1 MIELDK
7 TTRDK
12 ISNCD
17 PETIANTLYNFSCD
31 MDFSDYDETKEKT
44 INDLIECL
52 YQIKAMAQNP
62 YNNDYY
68 RTFLLCLERIT
79 DKNI

>member
-1 MIELDK
+1 MLELDK

-17 PETIANTLYNFSCD
+17 PETIANGLYNLSLD
-31 MDFSDYDETKEKT
+31 MDFEDYNETKEKE
-44 INDLIECL
+44 ISSLIDCL
-52 YQIKAMAQNP
+52 YQIKALAQNP

-68 RTFLLCLERIT
+68 RTFLLCLDRIT
-79 DKNI
+79 ETH

>member
-1 MIELDK
+1 MLELDK

-17 PETIANTLYNFSCD
+17 PETIANGLYNLSLD
-31 MDFSDYDETKEKT
+31 MDFEDYSDTKKEE
-44 INDLIECL
+44 ISSLIDCL
-52 YQIKAMAQNP
+52 YQIKAIAQNP

-68 RTFLLCLERIT
+68 RTFLLCLDRIT
-79 DKNI
+79 EKH